1 MWAFLLQPYTR
12 RLAASCGADAAC
24 TLDREH
30 GKTNPHTAAALT
42 PEATAGRPAGWLT
55 RVENCL
61 LVCTATNTNVVK
73 PEKSHTVSDSDEI
86 LAAEGRVS
94 LNEQ

>member
-12 RLAASCGADAAC
+12 GLVASCGADTAH
-24 TLDREH
+24 TLDQEH

-42 PEATAGRPAGWLT
+42 PEATAGWLAD

-61 LVCTATNTNVVK
+61 VVVRRQIQ
-73 PEKSHTVSDSDEI
+73 T
-86 LAAEGRVS
+86 EGII
-94 LNEQ
+94 